1 MNAAPSSHL
10 NGRLSR
16 RVLLG
21 SLAASTAGALLSACG
36 DTRSP
41 TATATIVATPTS
53 VPSVATATAQPPSTP
68 LPTATPLV
76 VITPASA
83 PAPAPAPAV
92 TELATWTDPRRLV
105 QLRFPRTWQTSVA
118 DRRPDNILELG
129 MPDRRAGLYDTLVLW
144 LDLHDPQ
151 RGTLDAEVQ
160 LIRDDLTAGTPYV
173 ASMQMITDLTVGEE
187 PGKSFAFTL
196 TPSFNPTIHNGWQN
210 VVVNHVGREF
220 VIDALRRPTSG
231 ATLSAE
237 IDAVIASLRFL
248 T

>member
-1 MNAAPSSHL
+1 MNAAPTSHL

-36 DTRSP
+36 GARSP
-41 TATATIVATPTS
+41 MATATIVATPTS
-53 VPSVATATAQPPSTP
+53 VPSVATATAQPTSTP
-68 LPTATPLV
+68 LPTATPLAI
-76 VITPASA
+76 ITPAS
-83 PAPAPAPAV
+83 APAPAV

-187 PGKSFAFTL
+187 PGKSSAFTL

-210 VVVNHVGREF
+210 VVVNHAGREF
-220 VIDALRRPTSG
+220 VIDALCRPTNG